1 MSCNN
6 SYSSFSQ
13 LILRLLSEEKE
24 TTSHIQHKAR
34 NAEIILHLKT
44 IPAPKLPCLWL
55 KPPARLL
62 LSQGFSPSPYSPRP
76 TNHHLPPPL
85 FSSQLPSSAPNTI
98 ESKTRHQRKL
108 ECRRDTQWHKS
119 CTPCAYKQVD
129 VHQNSCKQKP
139 TPEILPNIKI
149 RTEIWT

>member
-62 LSQGFSPSPYSPRP
+62 LSQGFSPSPYPAPAPPITTYPLPFSPHSFHLQHLTQLKAKQDTRESWSVGGILNDTNPVRP
-76 TNHHLPPPL
+76 VPIN
-85 FSSQLPSSAPNTI
+85 
-98 ESKTRHQRKL
+98 R
-108 ECRRDTQWHKS
+108 
-119 CTPCAYKQVD
+119 
-129 VHQNSCKQKP
+129 
-139 TPEILPNIKI
+139 
-149 RTEIWT
+149 